1 RALLFNTLSTTY
13 QRMAD
18 LPNSR
23 KFNRLALEAFKRRP
37 LLGDTLLWC
46 SSALTQ
52 YAELHQHVPSAKR
65 ALQLLDTNFPHSQH
79 RSKASAQLILADIYF
94 EQAQI
99 ENAITTYKAVTETFD
114 LLGKDQFVLD
124 YKHTQTLH
132 ALARCYTQTQQV
144 DSALHYFQ
152 WTIEN
157 DFRTQQLI
165 TSKRN
170 QLSNNRW
177 NRTIIEEM
185 VALVDN
191 ELQGKP
197 DNQHLIETLLWCV
210 ELSKGRLLINE
221 INRFDNWDN
230 AGPEV
235 KDAIHNIRQLHQR
248 IAQSDDRT
256 EIQLLEKKIEQT
268 MVDFQLSERYFETLR
283 YDPQKENFVAQLH
296 DEAKDHFSYF
306 IRQDSSIVVL
316 ATRAGEYHYYRID
329 EPNFLN
335 ELRTFKQ
342 DYFGDSPH
350 QYNRDPQAYRDR
362 ANHLAQRLLP
372 KLQQAQANIHLS
384 LDGDLYGL
392 PFDALY
398 SDGYLIDRH
407 NMAYL
412 NSFILYDLLQRE
424 ASEQTEISLLYRAE
438 FPDPLPDLNF
448 VREEVRE
455 ISRRFDAH
463 QIAAEQQHDS
473 IIVREFAATRAIHI
487 AAHTLLD
494 STENPVLYLQK
505 PISTEQLRFYHI
517 HSPMIFLSAC
527 NTGSGQALPSEGMES
542 IQRVFLGKGV
552 PSVISTYWFANDEA
566 MLRMTT
572 LFYDQLLEGS

>member
-1 RALLFNTLSTTY
+1 
-13 QRMAD
+13 
-18 LPNSR
+18 
-23 KFNRLALEAFKRRP
+23 
-37 LLGDTLLWC
+37 
-46 SSALTQ
+46 
-52 YAELHQHVPSAKR
+52 
-65 ALQLLDTNFPHSQH
+65 
-79 RSKASAQLILADIYF
+79 
-94 EQAQI
+94 
-99 ENAITTYKAVTETFD
+99 
-114 LLGKDQFVLD
+114 
-124 YKHTQTLH
+124 
-132 ALARCYTQTQQV
+132 
-144 DSALHYFQ
+144 
-152 WTIEN
+152 
-157 DFRTQQLI
+157 
-165 TSKRN
+165 
-170 QLSNNRW
+170 
-177 NRTIIEEM
+177 
-185 VALVDN
+185 
-191 ELQGKP
+191 
-197 DNQHLIETLLWCV
+197 
-210 ELSKGRLLINE
+210 
-221 INRFDNWDN
+221 
-230 AGPEV
+230 
-235 KDAIHNIRQLHQR
+235 
-248 IAQSDDRT
+248 
-256 EIQLLEKKIEQT
+256 
-268 MVDFQLSERYFETLR
+268 
-283 YDPQKENFVAQLH
+283 
-296 DEAKDHFSYF
+296 
-306 IRQDSSIVVL
+306 
-316 ATRAGEYHYYRID
+316 
-329 EPNFLN
+329 
-335 ELRTFKQ
+335 
-342 DYFGDSPH
+342 GDSPH

-494 STENPVLYLQK
+494 STENPILFLQK

-572 LFYDQLLEGS
+572 LFYDQLLDGGQPVAALANAKRLFLQSASVEQQNPWYWSNINYAGVDNKVDLRKSSSLPRLMGIGIAGSLVILLSIYLFKVVSRGGRQKPRNR